1 MSVKPLTLSEKIS
14 WSSPEANDDDDVNQL
29 VELASSIELK
39 EIENNKTKIH
49 SSKLSHATKVVEK
62 VPYSQ
67 TKL

>member
-39 EIENNKTKIH
+39 EIENNKTKI
-49 SSKLSHATKVVEK
+49 L
-62 VPYSQ
+62 
-67 TKL
+67 